1 MLSFKPSAISI
12 ALLGSGLCSF
22 SLFAQ
27 DNAVQSLPEIDESKI
42 EIIEVRG
49 IRRSLEASQS
59 LKMDSSS
66 IVEAISAEDI
76 GKLPDVSIAE
86 SLARLPGVTAQRLN
100 GRAQNI
106 SIRGMSADFSTALFN
121 GREVVSTGDN
131 RGVEFDQFP
140 SELLNGVLVYK
151 TPDAALI
158 GQGLAG
164 TVDMQ
169 TIKPLAHGKQTFS
182 VGGRYE
188 MSQDDAVH
196 PLGDDKGERFNATYI
211 DQFADDTIGVAL
223 GFSHSS
229 TPNQIQRF
237 ESWGYKDIEVSDKT
251 LKELGGAKMSNN
263 SNLLERD
270 SVMAII
276 EYAPNDKLHSTLD
289 IFYSEFEE
297 TQNISMV
304 EMGFGWADATLR
316 PVNEENLDENGNII
330 TGTYDGV
337 KPIIRS
343 DLNSRDSD
351 LFAIGWNTEYLINDD
366 WTMELDLAHS
376 SVERTDMN
384 LETYAGTN
392 GEFDTM
398 SYQMTSEGPKFTHEI
413 DYSDPTKVG
422 LTDSANWGQVGFN
435 KFSYIDDE
443 INQVRLAFS
452 RYIDSDV
459 YNNLTF
465 GVHYIERTKEKSA
478 DEFVIRGLTSGDSIY
493 YGAANAG
500 LVDYSKFGLGD
511 VITYDAWSL
520 WNSDVYLKEDFVHP
534 DVTEK
539 AWLVEEK
546 VTTIYSKLDIDTEV
560 GNYVLKGNFGFQ
572 AVYTDQFSEA
582 ISSDKSNNDVSKTG
596 GDKYWE
602 FLPSLNLNLNIT
614 DEDVLRL
621 GIARTLSRARMDD
634 LRASGQYGFDNK
646 YEDSTE
652 LDNSPWSASGGNPE
666 LRPWIANSIDLSYE
680 HYFTDNKG
688 YTAIALFYKDLENY
702 IYNEQVV
709 EDFTGYPT
717 PDDCINDAGD
727 EVTCSP
733 EYFLGYSSSPQN
745 GEGGDISGIEFSMS
759 LTGEMFTPVLE
770 GYGLLVNAS
779 HTTSSVKPDPN
790 NSSTPLPGLS
800 ENVVNVTAYYSQEGF
815 EARVSGRYRS
825 EFLGEVS
832 GFGGGRNLKMIQAET
847 VVDAQVSYSF
857 AEGSQFD
864 GLTLLLQANNLTNEA
879 FEVLEDGD
887 ANRIMDYQEYGRT
900 FMLGANYSF

>member
-1 MLSFKPSAISI
+1 MLSFKRTALYCAMFSA
-12 ALLGSGLCSF
+12 GLSTL
-22 SLFAQ
+22 SVQANQEASAAQ
-27 DNAVQSLPEIDESKI
+27 ATEEMEVIQ
-42 EIIEVRG
+42 VRG

-59 LKMDSSS
+59 LKMDSTS

-151 TPDAALI
+151 TPDASLI

-188 MSQDDAVH
+188 MSQDDALN
-196 PLGDDKGERFNATYI
+196 PLGEDSGERVNATYI
-211 DQFADDTIGVAL
+211 DQFADGTIGLAL
-223 GFSHSS
+223 GIAHSS
-229 TPNQIQRF
+229 TPNQIERF
-237 ESWGYKDIEVSDKT
+237 ESWGYKDTDAGE
-251 LKELGGAKMSNN
+251 KEFGGAKMSNN

-270 SVMAII
+270 SVMAIV
-276 EYAPNDKLHSTLD
+276 EFTPNENLHSTID

-297 TQNISMV
+297 TQNVSMV
-304 EMGFGWADATLR
+304 EMGFAWGGATLQ
-316 PVNEENLDENGNII
+316 PGYETDDNGNII
-330 TGTYDGV
+330 AGTYDNV
-337 KPIIRS
+337 KPVIRS
-343 DLNSRDSD
+343 DLNTRESE
-351 LFAIGWNTEYLINDD
+351 LFAIGWNTEYIINDD

-376 SVERTDMN
+376 NVDRTDMN
-384 LETYAGTN
+384 METYAGTD
-392 GEFDTM
+392 GEFDTV
-398 SYQMTSEGPKFTHEI
+398 SYEMTDEGPKFTHGI

-422 LTDSANWGQVGFN
+422 LTDSAGWGQVGFN

-452 RYIDSDV
+452 RYIESDI

-478 DEFVIRGLTSGDSIY
+478 DEYVIKGLSSGDSIY
-493 YGAANAG
+493 YGAPNAG
-500 LVDYSKFGLGD
+500 TVDYSKFGLGD
-511 VITYDAWSL
+511 VITYNPWEL
-520 WNSDVYLKEDFVHP
+520 WNSGVYDIQDFVHP

-560 GNYVLKGNFGFQ
+560 GDYVLKGNFGFQ

-582 ISSDKSNNDVSKTG
+582 ISSDSNNNDVSKSG

-602 FLPSLNLNLNIT
+602 FLPSINLNLNLT

-634 LRASGQYGFDNK
+634 LRASGQYSFNNK
-646 YEDSTE
+646 FENNTG
-652 LDNSPWSASGGNPE
+652 LDDSPWSASGGNPE
-666 LRPWIANSIDLSYE
+666 LRPWIANAIDLSYE

-688 YTAIALFYKDLENY
+688 YYALAVFYKDLENY
-702 IYNEQVV
+702 IYDEQVV
-709 EDFTGYPT
+709 EDFTGYPV
-717 PDDCINDAGD
+717 PDDCKNDAG
-727 EVTCSP
+727 EFVTCSP
-733 EYFLGYSSSPQN
+733 EYYLGYSSSPQN
-745 GEGGDISGIEFSMS
+745 GEGGEISGVEFSMS

-770 GYGLLVNAS
+770 GFGVLVNAS
-779 HTTSSVKPDPN
+779 HTSSNVKPDPD

-800 ENVVNVTAYYSQEGF
+800 ENVVNLTAYYTQEGF

-832 GFGGGRNLKMIQAET
+832 GFGGGRDLKMIQDET
-847 VVDAQVSYSF
+847 IVDAQVSYSF
-857 AEGSQFD
+857 AEGTQLE
-864 GLTLLLQANNLTNEA
+864 GLTLLLQANNITNEP
-879 FEVLEDGD
+879 FTVLENGD
-887 ANRIMDYQEYGRT
+887 EARIIDYQEYGRT

>member
-12 ALLGSGLCSF
+12 ALLGTGLCSF

-27 DNAVQSLPEIDESKI
+27 DNAVQGTPEIDESKT

-59 LKMDSSS
+59 IKMDSSS

-151 TPDAALI
+151 TPDATLI

-169 TIKPLAHGKQTFS
+169 TIKPLAHGEQTFS

-188 MSQDDAVH
+188 MSQDDAVN

-211 DQFADDTIGVAL
+211 DQFADDTVGVAI
-223 GFSHSS
+223 GYSHSS

-237 ESWGYKDIEVSDKT
+237 ESWGYKDLDNGE
-251 LKELGGAKMSNN
+251 KEFGGAKMSNN

-270 SVMAII
+270 SVMAIV

-304 EMGFGWADATLR
+304 EMGLGWADATLR
-316 PVNEENLDENGNII
+316 PGYEVDKNGNII
-330 TGTYDGV
+330 AGTYDNV

-343 DLNSRDSD
+343 DLNSRDSE
-351 LFAIGWNTEYLINDD
+351 LFAIGWNTQYNLNDD

-384 LETYAGTN
+384 LETYAGTD

-398 SYQMTSEGPKFTHEI
+398 SYEMTSEGPKFTHNI
-413 DYSDPTKVG
+413 DYSDSSKVG
-422 LTDSANWGQVGFN
+422 LTDSAGWSQLGFN

-452 RYIDSDV
+452 RFIDSDF
-459 YNNLTF
+459 YSNLTF

-478 DEFVIRGLTSGDSIY
+478 DEFVIKGLASGDDIY

-500 LVDYSKFGLGD
+500 VVDYSKFGLGD
-511 VITYDAWSL
+511 VITYDAWNL
-520 WNSDVYLKEDFVHP
+520 WNSGVYQIEDFVHP

-546 VTTIYSKLDIDTEV
+546 VTTIYSKLDIDTEI
-560 GNYVLKGNFGFQ
+560 GDYVLKGNFGLQ

-582 ISSDKSNNDVSKTG
+582 ISSDSNNNDVSKTG

-602 FLPSLNLNLNIT
+602 FLPSINLNLNIT

-634 LRASGQYGFDNK
+634 LRASGQYSFDNK

-680 HYFTDNKG
+680 HYFTESNG
-688 YTAIALFYKDLENY
+688 YYALAVFYKDLENY

-709 EDFTGYPT
+709 EDFTGYPV
-717 PDDCINDAGD
+717 PDDCKNDAGE

-759 LTGEMFTPVLE
+759 LTGEMFTPALE

-800 ENVVNVTAYYSQEGF
+800 ENVVNVTTYYAQEGF
-815 EARVSGRYRS
+815 EARVSARYRS

-832 GFGGGRNLKMIQAET
+832 GFGGSRDLKMIQAET

-864 GLTLLLQANNLTNEA
+864 GLTLLLQANNLTNEE
-879 FEVLEDGD
+879 FKVLENGD
-887 ANRIMDYQEYGRT
+887 AARIIDYQEYGRT
-900 FMLGANYSF
+900 FMLGASYTF

>member
-27 DNAVQSLPEIDESKI
+27 DNPVQSSPEIDESKI
-42 EIIEVRG
+42 EVTEVIEVRG
-49 IRRSLEASQS
+49 IRRSLAASQS

-151 TPDAALI
+151 TPDATLI

-164 TVDMQ
+164 TIDMQ

-182 VGGRYE
+182 FGGRYE

-196 PLGDDKGERFNATYI
+196 PLGDDKGERLNATYI
-211 DQFADDTIGVAL
+211 DQFADDTIGIAI
-223 GFSHSS
+223 GISHAS
-229 TPNQIQRF
+229 TPNQIERF
-237 ESWGYKDIEVSDKT
+237 ESWGYKDTDNGR
-251 LKELGGAKMSNN
+251 KEFGGAKMSNN

-270 SVMAII
+270 SAMAII
-276 EYAPNDKLHSTLD
+276 EYAPNDKLHSTID

-297 TQNISMV
+297 TQNVSMV
-304 EMGFGWADATLR
+304 EMGFGWANATLR
-316 PVNEENLDENGNII
+316 PINEIDVDKNGNII
-330 TGTYDGV
+330 AGTYDGV

-343 DLNSRDSD
+343 DLNSRNSD
-351 LFAIGWNTEYLINDD
+351 LFAIGWNTEYSIDD
-366 WTMELDLAHS
+366 NWTMVLDLAHS
-376 SVERTDMN
+376 SVDRTDMN
-384 LETYAGTN
+384 LETYAGTD
-392 GEFDTM
+392 GKFDTM
-398 SYQMTSEGPKFTHEI
+398 SYQMTNEGPKFTHEV

-452 RYIDSDV
+452 RYIDNDIYS
-459 YNNLTF
+459 NLTF

-478 DEFVIRGLTSGDSIY
+478 DEFVLRGLASGDNIY
-493 YGAANAG
+493 YGAMNAG

-511 VITYDAWSL
+511 VITYDASNL
-520 WNSDVYLKEDFVHP
+520 WNSSVYQVEDFIHP

-546 VTTIYSKLDIDTEV
+546 VTTIYSKLDIDTEI
-560 GNYVLKGNFGFQ
+560 GDYVLKGNFGLQ

-582 ISSDKSNNDVSKTG
+582 ISSDSSNNDVSKAG

-614 DEDVLRL
+614 DEDILRL

-634 LRASGQYGFDNK
+634 LRASGQYSFDKK
-646 YEDSTE
+646 YEGSTE
-652 LDNSPWSASGGNPE
+652 LKNSPWSASGGNPE
-666 LRPWIANSIDLSYE
+666 LRPWIANSVDLSYE
-680 HYFTDNKG
+680 HYFTNNKG

-709 EDFTGYPT
+709 DDFTGYPT
-717 PDDCINDAGD
+717 PKDCKNSAG
-727 EVTCSP
+727 EEATCSP
-733 EYFLGYSSSPQN
+733 DYFLGYSSTPQN
-745 GEGGDISGIEFSMS
+745 GEGGEISGIEFSMS

-770 GYGLLVNAS
+770 GYGLLVNGS
-779 HTTSSVKPDPN
+779 HTTSDVKPDPN

-800 ENVVNVTAYYSQEGF
+800 KNVVNVTAYYSQEGF
-815 EARVSGRYRS
+815 EARVSSRYRS

-847 VVDAQVSYSF
+847 IVDAQVSYSF

-879 FEVLEDGD
+879 FKVLEDGD
-887 ANRIMDYQEYGRT
+887 SARIIDYQEYGRT